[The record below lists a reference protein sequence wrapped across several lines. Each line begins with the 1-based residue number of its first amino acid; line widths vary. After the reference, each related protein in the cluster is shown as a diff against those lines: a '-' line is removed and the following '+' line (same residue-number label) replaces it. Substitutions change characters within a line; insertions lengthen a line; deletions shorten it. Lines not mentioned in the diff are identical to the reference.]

1 MLGEE
6 INREAAKSVQGEA
19 NGLPV
24 GWVWTTIGEIAEV
37 NPRDRAIRDLPDDL
51 PVSFVPMAA
60 VDAESGTIA
69 SPDVRVLGQVRK
81 GFTPFADGDV
91 IMAKIT
97 PSMENGKAAIAHAL
111 TNGLGFGST
120 EFHVMRPT
128 AAVMPE
134 YLFHF
139 IRQVPFREEAKA
151 NFAGTAGQ
159 LRVPARFVEEH
170 ALPLP
175 PISEQQRI
183 VTKLEE
189 LLTRLDAGVAGLHR
203 LQVALK
209 RYRAAVLKAA
219 CEGRL
224 VPQDPTDEPAAQLLE
239 RILAERRAR
248 WAAALRA
255 KGKDPAK
262 AKYEEPQAPDTA
274 GLPALPEGWCWAT
287 VEQVCDR
294 IVDCLHS
301 TPTFTDHGYFCLDSN
316 WIKPGRI
323 LYEDARFVDEPTF
336 IDRNRRMVPRTNDV
350 VFSREGARLGV
361 AVRVPAEFE
370 FCLGQRMMI
379 FRLSGC
385 VESSYFESFLNS
397 QPFQAQY
404 APLITGTASPHLNT
418 GDIRGFLVPLPPF
431 SEQHRISDD
440 VERRLTIL
448 ESLKTAIGLALLRAD
463 RLRQAVLRRA
473 FEGKL

>member
-1 MLGEE
+1 MMGKET
-6 INREAAKSVQGEA
+6 NREAAKSATGEA
-19 NGLPV
+19 NGLPP
-24 GWVWTTIGEIAEV
+24 GWVWTT
-37 NPRDRAIRDLPDDL
+37 
-51 PVSFVPMAA
+51 
-60 VDAESGTIA
+60 
-69 SPDVRVLGQVRK
+69 LGQVSDVTRRRRHPQEYPDLPYIGMEHVEAHTMK
-81 GFTPFADGDV
+81 LLGTIPASELKSSAEHFEPGDV
-91 IMAKIT
+91 LYGRLRPYLNKVHS
-97 PSMENGKAAIAHAL
+97 PRFE
-111 TNGLGFGST
+111 GLCSPEFIVFRRVPGLVNRYLQYFLNST
-120 EFHVMRPT
+120 EFVAFASRLNAGDRPRVNFDQL
-128 AAVMPE
+128 AD
-134 YLFHF
+134 Y
-139 IRQVPFREEAKA
+139 PF
-151 NFAGTAGQ
+151 
-159 LRVPARFVEEH
+159 
-170 ALPLP
+170 PLP
-175 PISEQQRI
+175 SEAEQRRI
-183 VTKLEE
+183 VKKLDEFN
-189 LLTRLDAGVAGLHR
+189 TRLDAGVASLNR
-203 LQVALK
+203 VQAALK

-262 AKYEEPQAPDTA
+262 ATYEEPQAPDTV

-301 TPTFTDHGYFCLDSN
+301 TPTFTDHGYYCLDSN

-323 LYEDARFVDEPTF
+323 LYEDARFVDETTF
-336 IDRNRRMVPRTNDV
+336 IDRNRRMVPRANDV

-397 QPFQAQY
+397 KPFQAQY
-404 APLITGTASPHLNT
+404 APLITGTASPHLNI

-463 RLRQAVLRRA
+463 RLRQAVLQRA
-473 FEGKL
+473 FEGRLVPLDSA